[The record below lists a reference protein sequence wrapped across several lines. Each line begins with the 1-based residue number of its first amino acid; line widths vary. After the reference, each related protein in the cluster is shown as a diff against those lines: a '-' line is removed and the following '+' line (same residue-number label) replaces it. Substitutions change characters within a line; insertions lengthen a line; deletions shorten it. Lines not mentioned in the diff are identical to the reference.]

1 MINVIALLS
10 LISSGLCFLLGNF
23 VYTLNRRKDTN
34 QIFLL
39 MCLSISYWA
48 FTDFMVTQAENMDA
62 AVMWFKIGF
71 LWPFTVALLFHF
83 VLVFTEKTKLF
94 SNKYMVF
101 LIYAPAAFFSFLEL
115 TTNLVSGELVKGTW
129 GYTYNI
135 QETSSL
141 FWIGSTWLFTLA
153 IFGLVLCLRYCG
165 KAADTK
171 KTQAKFVSFGF
182 SIPLFS
188 SLISQAYPL
197 LTEVQIP
204 DFSVISTTA
213 LCVFVGYAIWKHNLF
228 LLNPLTAAE
237 NIISTMPDGLILVDA
252 EGKIISANK
261 SMLNL
266 LNCSESE
273 VLEKPVDLLLENKKF
288 SIESLEKMGSN
299 GLKNYEITFN
309 TKTGNTIPVSLSAS
323 LVRNKEGKIRGAV
336 GIVRDITEKKQMENL
351 LVASEKMAAIGQA
364 ATMVGH
370 DLRNPLQA
378 IGNAT
383 HCITQEVKSLGANNP
398 VLTNSLKM
406 LGIIQKS
413 IDYAN
418 NIVIDLKDFSS
429 ERKPDIKKTAL
440 NELIKDAFQQCKTPK
455 NVKTVTKFGSIPL
468 INVDRYMMKR
478 VFVNI
483 VTNSMQAMEIKGGV
497 LEVSTQKTA
506 DFIEVCFKDTGVGM
520 SKQTLKNLFT
530 PFFTTKA
537 QGMGMGLSISKKFVE
552 SNGGFIEV
560 KSEEGKGT
568 TFTIKFSHNKLMTV

>member
-1 MINVIALLS
+1 
-10 LISSGLCFLLGNF
+10 
-23 VYTLNRRKDTN
+23 
-34 QIFLL
+34 
-39 MCLSISYWA
+39 
-48 FTDFMVTQAENMDA
+48 MVSQAEGMDV

-83 VLVFTEKTKLF
+83 ILIFTEKTKLF
-94 SNKYMVF
+94 SNKLVVF

-135 QETSSL
+135 QETSFL

-153 IFGLVLCLRYCG
+153 IFGLVLSLRYCS
-165 KAADTK
+165 KVTNTK

-188 SLISQAYPL
+188 SLISQVYPIL
-197 LTEVQIP
+197 SEIQIP

-228 LLNPLTAAE
+228 LLNPITAAE
-237 NIISTMPDGLILVDA
+237 NIISTMPDGLILVDV
-252 EGKIISANK
+252 EGKIISTNK

-266 LNCSESE
+266 LNYSESE
-273 VLEKPVDLLLENKKF
+273 LLEKPIDLLLENKNF
-288 SIESLEKMGSN
+288 SIERLEKMDRN
-299 GLKNYEITFN
+299 GLKNYEITFKP
-309 TKTGNTIPVSLSAS
+309 KTGNTIPVNISAS
-323 LVRNKEGKIRGAV
+323 LIRDKEGKTQGAV
-336 GIVRDITEKKQMENL
+336 AIVRDITEKKKMENL

-378 IGNAT
+378 IGNAA
-383 HCITQEVKSLGANNP
+383 HCITKEVTSLGTANP
-398 VLTNSLKM
+398 VLKNSLNM
-406 LGIIQKS
+406 LKIIQKS

-418 NIVIDLKDFSS
+418 NIVLDLKDFSS
-429 ERKPDIKKTAL
+429 ERKPDIKKTDL
-440 NELIKDAFQQCKTPK
+440 NELIKDALQQCKTPN
-455 NVKTVTKFGSIPL
+455 NVKTITKLEAIPPL
-468 INVDRYMMKR
+468 NVDRYMMKR

-483 VTNSMQAMEIKGGV
+483 VTNSMQAMKKTGGV
-497 LEVSTQKTA
+497 LEVSTQKT
-506 DFIEVCFKDTGVGM
+506 DDSIKVYFKDTGVGM
-520 SKQTLKNLFT
+520 SKKTLKHLFT

-560 KSEEGKGT
+560 QSEDGKGT
-568 TFTIKFSHNKLMTV
+568 TFTVKFSDKKESL